1 MLEYVLG
8 LSCTRPMKVPLS
20 VKLRQHVWTKVLEY
34 FSGAIFVVH
43 FVERIDIQIA
53 TDGKAITHKKQLVD
67 GKIN

>member
-1 MLEYVLG
+1 
-8 LSCTRPMKVPLS
+8 MKVPLS

-53 TDGKAITHKKQLVD
+53 TDGKATTHEKAASGWQD
-67 GKIN
+67 